1 MQVRHRV
8 PLQLSTLPP
17 RYNVADLE
25 GAEPMKVLTAA
36 DVRRTVPMPA
46 AIDAVRQGFLE
57 LAAGNFVLPARQI
70 FGDGAVLVMSAYHSP
85 TGTAVVKKIGINLD
99 QVPAIRATV
108 IWTGDGEQLV
118 ADGTSITTLR
128 TGAVVGVATDLLAPP
143 DATRLALLGT
153 GAQAADQVRAVLAV
167 RRIATATITGR
178 DLGRATALTKA
189 LAIEFPTVTF
199 TPSTSIYDAIATAD
213 IICCA
218 TSSSTPLFDAAALPE
233 RVHVNAIGA
242 FRPTMRELPRDL
254 LATASVVMVDQRE
267 AALEESGEIIDA
279 VAAGVVQEAAL
290 LELGTTLTTKPTPT
304 GRTVF
309 KSVGV
314 GCQDWSIAKALAE
327 R

>member
-1 MQVRHRV
+1 
-8 PLQLSTLPP
+8 
-17 RYNVADLE
+17 
-25 GAEPMKVLTAA
+25 MKVLSAE
-36 DVRRTVPMPA
+36 DVRRTVSMPA
-46 AIDAVRQGFLE
+46 AIAAVRQAFLE
-57 LAAGNFVLPARQI
+57 LAAGNFVLPPRQS

-85 TGTAVVKKIGINLD
+85 TRTAVVKTIGIALD

-128 TGAVVGVATDLLAPP
+128 TGAVVGVATDLLASP

-167 RRIATATITGR
+167 RRIANVAVTGR
-178 DLGRATALTKA
+178 NLDKATALATA
-189 LAIEFPTVTF
+189 LSAEYPDVTF
-199 TPSTSIYDAIATAD
+199 TPGTSIDDSIATAD
-213 IICCA
+213 VICCA
-218 TSSSTPLFDAAALPE
+218 TSSSTPLFSVESLPE
-233 RVHVNAIGA
+233 RVHINAIGA

-254 LATASVVMVDQRE
+254 LATASLVLVDQVE

-279 VAAGVVQEAAL
+279 ITSGALAKTAL
-290 LELGTTLTTKPTPT
+290 LELGTALTTKPTPT

-314 GCQDWSIAKALAE
+314 GPQDWAIAAALAASNGVPTD
-327 R
+327 RT

>member
-1 MQVRHRV
+1 
-8 PLQLSTLPP
+8 
-17 RYNVADLE
+17 
-25 GAEPMKVLTAA
+25 MKVLSAE

-46 AIDAVRQGFLE
+46 AIDAVRQAFLE

-70 FGDGAVLVMSAYHSP
+70 FGDGAILVMSAYHSP
-85 TGTAVVKKIGINLD
+85 TRTAVVKKIGIALD

-108 IWTGDGEQLV
+108 IWTGGGEQIV

-128 TGAVVGVATDLLAPP
+128 TGAVVGVATDLLAAP
-143 DATRLALLGT
+143 DATRLSLLGT

-167 RRIATATITGR
+167 RRIADVTVTGR
-178 DLGRATALTKA
+178 NLDRATALATA
-189 LAIEFPTVTF
+189 LSAEFPDAKF
-199 TPSTSIYDAIATAD
+199 TPSTSIDDSIATAD

-218 TSSSTPLFDAAALPE
+218 TSSSTPLFSAADLPS

-254 LATASVVMVDQRE
+254 LATADIVMVDQVE
-267 AALEESGEIIDA
+267 AAMEESGEVIDA
-279 VAAGVVQEAAL
+279 VAAGAVQESAL
-290 LELGTTLTTKPTPT
+290 LELGTALTTNPPPTPT

-314 GCQDWSIAKALAE
+314 GPQDWAIAAALAAG
-327 R
+327 